1 MKPDLFFDAVGQIDE
16 RYLDVDIP
24 KKRIKHRKIK
34 KHLIAAAA
42 AAVVLIGTLP
52 VLTVFGVDSAYEVLY
67 KMAPAAAQQF
77 TPVRKSC
84 TDNGIE
90 MTVISAKRDGS
101 EASIYL
107 AMHDTTG
114 TCPDGKWDL
123 YDSYRIHVP
132 RDMTGH
138 CSFSE
143 YDADTH
149 TAYFVVHLE
158 TMDGSPMPDGKVT
171 FSVNEMLMGRRYDPE
186 SSLED
191 IDMSSIPYEPQ
202 TAESPVTCGCYG
214 YFPYEP
220 NGQTKFPDAKDYRFL
235 IAQEQP
241 LCTPAPY
248 VSVMN
253 IGYIDG
259 ALHILIRYEDNLHT
273 DSHGHINLLD
283 KNGKEIGDKT
293 EIGFSYWDESQIDR
307 YTEQIIPVPYE
318 MLNECSLKG
327 EFMSSQRFT
336 SGNWRVTFPLE

>member
-1 MKPDLFFDAVGQIDE
+1 MNPDLFLDAVGQIDE
-16 RYLDVDIP
+16 RYLNVDIP
-24 KKRIKHRKIK
+24 KQRITHRRLKKR
-34 KHLIAAAA
+34 LIAVAAAA
-42 AAVVLIGTLP
+42 IVLIGTLP
-52 VLTVFGVDSAYEVLY
+52 AMTAFGVEPAYEMLY
-67 KMAPAAAQQF
+67 RMAPAAAQQF

-107 AMHDTTG
+107 AMHDISG

-132 RDMTGH
+132 RDITGH

-149 TAYFVVHLE
+149 TAYFVVHLK

-171 FSVNEMLMGRRYDPE
+171 FSVHQMLMGQRKETD
-186 SSLED
+186 SSLAD

-202 TAESPVTCGCYG
+202 TTELPVIISGYG

-220 NGQTKFPDAKDYRFL
+220 NGHKELPCSKDYRFL
-235 IAQEQP
+235 LSQEQP

-293 EIGFSYWDESQIDR
+293 EIGFSYWDESQIDS

-318 MLNECSLKG
+318 MLNECSLQG
-327 EFMSSQRFT
+327 EFRSSQRFT
-336 SGNWRVTFPLE
+336 SGNWHVTFPLE

>member
-1 MKPDLFFDAVGQIDE
+1 MNPDLFLDAVGQIYD
-16 RYLDVDIP
+16 RYLNVDIP
-24 KKRIKHRKIK
+24 KQRITHRRLKKR
-34 KHLIAAAA
+34 LIAFAAAA
-42 AAVVLIGTLP
+42 IVLIGALP
-52 VLTVFGVDSAYEVLY
+52 AMTAFGVEPAYEILY
-67 KMAPAAAQQF
+67 RMAPAAAQQF

-90 MTVISAKRDGS
+90 MTVISAKRDGN

-123 YDSYRIHVP
+123 YDSYHINVP
-132 RDMTGH
+132 RDITGH

-171 FSVNEMLMGRRYDPE
+171 FSVREMLMGQRE
-186 SSLED
+186 ETGSSLED

-202 TAESPVTCGCYG
+202 TTDHSEINGGYG
-214 YFPYEP
+214 YMEI
-220 NGQTKFPDAKDYRFL
+220 PDAKDYRFL

-293 EIGFSYWDESQIDR
+293 EIGFHYWDEQQIDS

-318 MLNECSLKG
+318 MLNECSLQG
-327 EFMSSQRFT
+327 EFRSSQRFT
-336 SGNWRVTFPLE
+336 SGNWHVTFPLE

>member
-1 MKPDLFFDAVGQIDE
+1 MKPDTFLNAVGLIDE
-16 RYLDVDIP
+16 RFLDIDTPSKTITHHRWT
-24 KKRIKHRKIK
+24 KR
-34 KHLIAAAA
+34 LAAFAAAA
-42 AAVVLIGTLP
+42 ALVVGTLP
-52 VLTVFGVDSAYEVLY
+52 TLTAFGVDPAYNILY
-67 KMAPAAAQQF
+67 ELAPSVAQTF
-77 TPVRKSC
+77 KPVRKTCS
-84 TDNGIE
+84 DKGIE
-90 MTVISAKRDGS
+90 MTVISAERKGS
-101 EASIYL
+101 EASVCL

-114 TCPDGKWDL
+114 TYPEGEWDL

-132 RDMTGH
+132 RDITGH

-171 FSVNEMLMGRRYDPE
+171 FSVREMLLGQRE
-186 SSLED
+186 ETGSSLAD

-202 TAESPVTCGCYG
+202 TTELPVIISGYG
-214 YFPYEP
+214 YFPPKP
-220 NGQTKFPDAKDYRFL
+220 NGQTELPCSKDYRFL

-283 KNGKEIGDKT
+283 KNGNEIGDKT
-293 EIGFSYWDESQIDR
+293 EIGFHYWDEQQIDS
-307 YTEQIIPVPYE
+307 YTEQIIPVSYE

>member
-1 MKPDLFFDAVGQIDE
+1 MNPDLFLDAVGQIDD
-16 RYLDVDIP
+16 RYLNVDIP
-24 KKRIKHRKIK
+24 KQRITHRRLKKR
-34 KHLIAAAA
+34 LIAFAAAA
-42 AAVVLIGTLP
+42 IVLIGTLP
-52 VLTVFGVDSAYEVLY
+52 AMTAFGVEPAYEILY
-67 KMAPAAAQQF
+67 RMAPAAAQQF

-123 YDSYRIHVP
+123 YDSYHINVP
-132 RDMTGH
+132 RDITGH

-149 TAYFVVHLE
+149 TAYFMVHLE

-171 FSVNEMLMGRRYDPE
+171 FSVREMLMGQRKE
-186 SSLED
+186 TGSSLAD

-202 TAESPVTCGCYG
+202 TKELSVTSGCYG
-214 YFPYEP
+214 YFPPKP
-220 NGQTKFPDAKDYRFL
+220 NGQTELPCSKDYRFL

-259 ALHILIRYEDNLHT
+259 ALHILVRYEDNLHT
-273 DSHGHINLLD
+273 DSHGHIHLLD
-283 KNGKEIGDKT
+283 KNGNKIGDKT
-293 EIGFSYWDESQIDR
+293 EIGFHYWDEQQIDS

-318 MLNECSLKG
+318 MLHECSLQG
-327 EFMSSQRFT
+327 EFMSSQRFI
-336 SGNWRVTFPLE
+336 SGDWEVTFPLE

>member
-1 MKPDLFFDAVGQIDE
+1 MKPDTFLNAVGMIDDRFLE
-16 RYLDVDIP
+16 LDIP
-24 KKRIKHRKIK
+24 RRHIRQRKWKKRIIC
-34 KHLIAAAA
+34 AAA
-42 AAVVLIGTLP
+42 AAVLLLSPLP
-52 VLTVFGVDSAYEVLY
+52 VMTAFGVEPAYEMLY
-67 KMAPAAAQQF
+67 LLAPAAARQF

-90 MTVISAKRDGS
+90 MTVISAEIKGS
-101 EASIYL
+101 EANVYL
-107 AMHDTTG
+107 SMHDTTG

-123 YDSYRIHVP
+123 YDSYSINVP
-132 RDMTGH
+132 RDITGH
-138 CSFSE
+138 CSFSQ

-171 FSVNEMLMGRRYDPE
+171 FSVHQMLMGRRYDPE

-202 TAESPVTCGCYG
+202 TTEHSVISGCYG
-214 YFPYEP
+214 YFPYKP
-220 NGQTKFPDAKDYRFL
+220 NGQTEFPDATDYRFL
-235 IAQEQP
+235 LSQEQP

-259 ALHILIRYEDNLHT
+259 ALHILVRYEDNLHT
-273 DSHGHINLLD
+273 DSHGHIHLLD
-283 KNGKEIGDKT
+283 KNGNEIGDKT
-293 EIGFSYWDESQIDR
+293 EIGFSYWDESQIDS
-307 YTEQIIPVPYE
+307 YTEQIIPVSYE
-318 MLNECSLKG
+318 MLNECSLQG

-336 SGNWRVTFPLE
+336 SGNWRVTFLLE

>member
-1 MKPDLFFDAVGQIDE
+1 MKADTFMNAVGLIEDRFLNIE
-16 RYLDVDIP
+16 VPMKRITHRNR
-24 KKRIKHRKIK
+24 KKRIAA
-34 KHLIAAAA
+34 IAAAA
-42 AAVVLIGTLP
+42 AFITCSLPTLTAFGFEPAYMILYHIAPSVAQTFKP
-52 VLTVFGVDSAYEVLY
+52 VQKTCA
-67 KMAPAAAQQF
+67 
-77 TPVRKSC
+77 
-84 TDNGIE
+84 DNGIE
-90 MTVISAKRDGS
+90 MTVISAERNGS

-123 YDSYRIHVP
+123 YDSYSINVP

-171 FSVNEMLMGRRYDPE
+171 FSVNKMLMGRRYDPE

-202 TAESPVTCGCYG
+202 TKELSVTSGCYG
-214 YFPYEP
+214 YFPRKP
-220 NGQTKFPDAKDYRFL
+220 NGQTELPCSKDYRFL
-235 IAQEQP
+235 ISQEQP

-259 ALHILIRYEDNLHT
+259 ALHILVRYEDNLHT
-273 DSHGHINLLD
+273 DSHGHIHLLD
-283 KNGKEIGDKT
+283 KNGNKIGDKT
-293 EIGFSYWDESQIDR
+293 EIGFFYWDESQIDS

-318 MLNECSLKG
+318 MLHECSLQG
-327 EFMSSQRFT
+327 EFMSSQRFI
-336 SGNWRVTFPLE
+336 SGDWEVTFPLE

>member
-1 MKPDLFFDAVGQIDE
+1 MNPDLFLDAVGQIDE

-24 KKRIKHRKIK
+24 KKRITHRKLK
-34 KHLIAAAA
+34 KRLIAVAA

-52 VLTVFGVDSAYEVLY
+52 VLTAFGIEPAYEMLY
-67 KMAPAAAQQF
+67 RMAPAAARQF

-90 MTVISAKRDGS
+90 MTVISAKRDDS

-107 AMHDTTG
+107 AVHDTTG

-123 YDSYRIHVP
+123 YDSYRINVP
-132 RDMTGH
+132 RDITGH

-171 FSVNEMLMGRRYDPE
+171 FSVRQMLMGRRDE
-186 SSLED
+186 TASSLED

-202 TAESPVTCGCYG
+202 TTDHSEINGGYG
-214 YFPYEP
+214 YMEI
-220 NGQTKFPDAKDYRFL
+220 PDAKDYRFL

-283 KNGKEIGDKT
+283 KNGNEIGDKT
-293 EIGFSYWDESQIDR
+293 EIGFHYWDESQIDS
-307 YTEQIIPVPYE
+307 YTEQIIPVSYE

>member
-1 MKPDLFFDAVGQIDE
+1 MKADTFMNAVGMIND
-16 RYLDVDIP
+16 RYLAIDTP
-24 KKRIKHRKIK
+24 KKTITHRKWTRK
-34 KHLIAAAA
+34 FVSVAAAA
-42 AAVVLIGTLP
+42 ALILGTLP
-52 VLTVFGVDSAYEVLY
+52 TLTAFGVDPAYDVLY
-67 KMAPAAAQQF
+67 HIAPSVAQTF
-77 TPVRKSC
+77 KPVQKTC

-90 MTVISAKRDGS
+90 MTVISAERKGS
-101 EASIYL
+101 EASMYL

-114 TCPDGKWDL
+114 TCPDGEWDL
-123 YDSYRIHVP
+123 YDSYRINVP

-171 FSVNEMLMGRRYDPE
+171 FSVREMLLGKRKDTG

-202 TAESPVTCGCYG
+202 TTEHPEIHGGYG
-214 YFPYEP
+214 YMEI
-220 NGQTKFPDAKDYRFL
+220 PDAKDYRFL
-235 IAQEQP
+235 LPQERP

-259 ALHILIRYEDNLHT
+259 ALHILVRYEDNLHT
-273 DSHGHINLLD
+273 DSHGHIHLLD

-293 EIGFSYWDESQIDR
+293 EIGFSYWDEKHQDS

-318 MLNECSLKG
+318 MLNECSLQG

-336 SGNWRVTFPLE
+336 SGDWEVTFPLE

>member
-1 MKPDLFFDAVGQIDE
+1 MNPNLFLDAVGQIDD

-24 KKRIKHRKIK
+24 KKRITHSRLK
-34 KHLIAAAA
+34 KHLIAFAA
-42 AAVVLIGTLP
+42 AAVVLLGTLP
-52 VLTVFGVDSAYEVLY
+52 VLTAFGVEPAYEMLY
-67 KMAPAAAQQF
+67 KMAPAAARQF

-132 RDMTGH
+132 RDITGH

-158 TMDGSPMPDGKVT
+158 TMDGSPIPDGKVT
-171 FSVNEMLMGRRYDPE
+171 FSVRQMLMGRRDE
-186 SSLED
+186 TASSLED

-202 TAESPVTCGCYG
+202 TTDHSEINGGYG
-214 YFPYEP
+214 YMEI
-220 NGQTKFPDAKDYRFL
+220 PDAKDYRFL

-259 ALHILIRYEDNLHT
+259 ALHILVRYEDNLHT
-273 DSHGHINLLD
+273 DSHGHIFLLD

-293 EIGFSYWDESQIDR
+293 EIGFHYWDEQQIDS

>member
-1 MKPDLFFDAVGQIDE
+1 MKPDLFFDAVGQIDD
-16 RYLDVDIP
+16 RYLNVDIS

-34 KHLIAAAA
+34 KQLIAAAA

-52 VLTVFGVDSAYEVLY
+52 VLTAFGVDPAYEVLY

-77 TPVRKSC
+77 TPVEKSC

-132 RDMTGH
+132 IDMTGH

-171 FSVNEMLMGRRYDPE
+171 FSVRQMLMGRRYDPE

-202 TAESPVTCGCYG
+202 TTESPVTCGCYG
-214 YFPYEP
+214 YFPPKP
-220 NGQTKFPDAKDYRFL
+220 NGQTEFPDAKDYRFL
-235 IAQEQP
+235 ISQEQP

-259 ALHILIRYEDNLHT
+259 ALHILVRYEDNLHT

-283 KNGKEIGDKT
+283 KNGEEIGDKT
-293 EIGFSYWDESQIDR
+293 EIGFHYWDESQIDS

>member
-1 MKPDLFFDAVGQIDE
+1 MNPDLFLDAVGQIDD

-24 KKRIKHRKIK
+24 KKRITHRKLK
-34 KHLIAAAA
+34 KRLIAVAAAA
-42 AAVVLIGTLP
+42 AVLIGTLP
-52 VLTVFGVDSAYEVLY
+52 VLTAFGVDSAYEMLY
-67 KMAPAAAQQF
+67 KMAPAAARQF
-77 TPVRKSC
+77 TPVRKTC

-101 EASIYL
+101 EASVYL

-123 YDSYRIHVP
+123 YDSYRINVP
-132 RDMTGH
+132 RDITGH

-149 TAYFVVHLE
+149 TAYFVVHLK
-158 TMDGSPMPDGKVT
+158 TMDGSPMPEGKVT
-171 FSVNEMLMGRRYDPE
+171 FSVREMLLGRRDE
-186 SSLED
+186 TASSLED

-202 TAESPVTCGCYG
+202 TTEHSKICGSYG

-220 NGQTKFPDAKDYRFL
+220 NGQTEFPDATDYRFL

-273 DSHGHINLLD
+273 DSHGHISLLD

-293 EIGFSYWDESQIDR
+293 EIGFHYWDEQQIDS
-307 YTEQIIPVPYE
+307 YTEQIIPVSYE